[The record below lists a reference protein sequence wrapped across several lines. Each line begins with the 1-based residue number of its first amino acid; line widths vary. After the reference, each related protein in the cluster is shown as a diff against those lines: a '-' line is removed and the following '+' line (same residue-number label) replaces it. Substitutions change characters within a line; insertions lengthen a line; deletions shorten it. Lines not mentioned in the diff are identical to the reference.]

1 MRKITYATSM
11 SIVTSHKPH
20 FHESRIWDCLFLTL
34 PKIET
39 DAGAITSING
49 AHEIP
54 FVPKR
59 VYYLYDVPGGSE
71 RGGHAHRDL
80 YQLIVAAGGS
90 FDVMIDD
97 GSMKKTVSLNRP
109 YHGLLVVPGIWREL
123 VNFSSGAT
131 CLVLASEV
139 YDIDDYIYDF
149 KSFVEFKSV

>member
-1 MRKITYATSM
+1 MN
-11 SIVTSHKPH
+11 IVQHNSTV
-20 FHESRIWDCLFLTL
+20 FQESRIWDCLFLTL

-39 DAGAITSING
+39 DSGAITSING
-49 AHEIP
+49 THEIP
-54 FVPKR
+54 FLPKR

-90 FDVMIDD
+90 FDVLIDD
-97 GSMKKTVSLNRP
+97 GNMKKTISLNRP

-123 VNFSSGAT
+123 MNFSSGAT

-139 YDIDDYIYDF
+139 YDADDYIRDF
-149 KSFVEFKSV
+149 DVLIQLKNNKYNEV

>member
-1 MRKITYATSM
+1 M

-39 DAGAITSING
+39 ESGAITSING
-49 AHEIP
+49 TNQIH
-54 FVPKR
+54 FLPKR

-71 RGGHAHRDL
+71 RGGHAHRGL
-80 YQLIVAAGGS
+80 HQLIVAAGGS
-90 FDVMIDD
+90 FDVLIDD
-97 GSMKKTVSLNRP
+97 GNMKKTVSLNRP

-123 VNFSSGAT
+123 MNFSSGAT

-139 YDIDDYIYDF
+139 YDGEDYLYDH
-149 KSFVEFKSV
+149 SEFVRLKHV